1 MESQAPKRSEELRR
15 FQELLRELFEFEC
28 ADLDFG
34 IYRIMNYKRGIIK
47 EFIENKLP
55 KIITEELSQGALAE
69 QTRARQELQ
78 RAAAAVRESLGEYA
92 INPDGSLQE
101 QYRHTPVGKQ
111 YIEALQKARHARSD
125 EDLETAI
132 YNHLYT
138 FFRRYWQDG
147 DFISKRRYSKREHY
161 AIPYNGEEVYL
172 YWANHDQYYIK
183 TAEHFTDYS
192 YKAPNGVTVH
202 FKLRQANV
210 EQNNVK
216 GEKRFFLPQ
225 LDAIEWDAQTRTL
238 TIPFEYRPL
247 NQEEQKRYGEKNQ
260 QETIIAKAVEE
271 IPKRVQAA
279 CDHEALAAL
288 ITERRKTDKGKSV
301 SYLEHHLRQYTR
313 RNTSDFF
320 IHKDLKGFLSR
331 ELDFYLKNEVLNLDE
346 MEHAGEGLA
355 EGWFQLLRII
365 KRVGLEIIE
374 FLAQIENFQ
383 KMLWEKKK
391 FVTETFY
398 CITVGKIS
406 KDFYPEIAQ
415 CEAQW
420 KEWETLYHIHE
431 KSDGLLT
438 ADLKTP
444 EGRVEFLK
452 AHPTLVIDTRHFPQD
467 FTDRLLACFEN
478 LDDAIDGLLIHSE
491 NWQAL
496 NLLQERYRG
505 RVKCVYID
513 PPYNTDAS
521 PIMYKNNY
529 RSSTWMSLMNDRLL
543 LSHRLLSCS
552 GMISVAIDDFQQKE
566 LHFLIENI
574 FGKNNLLGT
583 VVVRS
588 NPSGRPGKKGF
599 ATSHEYLIFAAVS
612 PDAAVSKLPRNS
624 QLDSRYKYTDERG
637 PYMWE
642 LLRKRGSGSE
652 KKDSPRLYYPFY
664 VDRNCNIR
672 IPKMKW
678 DDRLK
683 EWTILEEHRDDESVA
698 YPVDEKGI
706 HRRWRW
712 SLETVSNSLSE
723 LKAVIDPSGSV
734 TIYYKYRP
742 PEGILPVTTWTDAKY
757 SSTEHGTNVLKS
769 FFREYN
775 PFSFPKSIYATID
788 ALLIMGMDS
797 QNALCL
803 DFFAGSGT
811 TGHAVINLN
820 REDGGRRKFILVEMA
835 DYFDTVLLPRLKKV
849 IFTPEWKEGK
859 PKRMATDEEAER
871 SPRILKVI
879 RLESYEDALNNL
891 TFDEASGQK
900 MLEHFGDEYL
910 LRYMLVWETRHSKT
924 LLNVEKLAAP
934 FCYKLKIHRDGETH
948 ERTVDLPE
956 TFNYLL
962 GLEVQ
967 RRFVHDDNGRRYLI
981 YRGALPYGR
990 TAVVIWRDIQGWT
1003 DKDFQH
1009 DAKIVQKW
1017 TQGADEVYVNGD
1029 CVWITEA
1036 CGVYECA
1043 DEVYVNAD
1051 SSIPKLQLL
1060 DGIFKSRLFATVEA

>member
-1 MESQAPKRSEELRR
+1 MESQAPKRSEALQR

-34 IYRIMNYKRGIIK
+34 IYRIMNYKRGIIE

-55 KIITEELSQGALAE
+55 EIITEELSQGALAE

-78 RAAAAVRESLGEYA
+78 RAADAVRESLGEYA
-92 INPDGSLQE
+92 INPDGSLLE
-101 QYRHTPVGKQ
+101 QYHDTLVGKR
-111 YIEALQKARHARSD
+111 YLEALQIAAHARSY
-125 EDLETAI
+125 ESLETAI

-247 NQEEQKRYGEKNQ
+247 TQEEQKRYGEKNQ
-260 QETIIAKAVEE
+260 QETIIAEAVEE
-271 IPKRVQAA
+271 VSKRDQAA

-288 ITERRKTDKGKSV
+288 ITERRKTNEDKPV

-346 MEHAGEGLA
+346 MERAGESLA

-365 KRVGLEIIE
+365 KRVGLKIIE

-398 CITVGKIS
+398 CITVGNIPE
-406 KDFYPEIAQ
+406 DFYREIAQ

-431 KSDGLLT
+431 RSDGLLT
-438 ADLKTP
+438 ADLKTL
-444 EGRVEFLK
+444 EGRMEFLK

-513 PPYNTDAS
+513 PPFKTGEDFV
-521 PIMYKNNY
+521 YKDSFMDSSWISLLYDRIVLSLKTFDHEGNY
-529 RSSTWMSLMNDRLL
+529 FVHLDHNAVHYGKLL
-543 LSHRLLSCS
+543 LSDIFTNLDEIIYNTNATKDEES
-552 GMISVAIDDFQQKE
+552 GLFSYKSFGQKFIRQHDTI
-566 LHFLIENI
+566 LHGYNSTTNFVKLWKPNRNQSQLI
-574 FGKNNLLGT
+574 
-583 VVVRS
+583 
-588 NPSGRPGKKGF
+588 P
-599 ATSHEYLIFAAVS
+599 
-612 PDAAVSKLPRNS
+612 S
-624 QLDSRYKYTDERG
+624 QLDILSRPKVKT
-637 PYMWE
+637 P
-642 LLRKRGSGSE
+642 KRLEDFS
-652 KKDSPRLYYPFY
+652 FY
-664 VDRNCNIR
+664 I
-672 IPKMKW
+672 
-678 DDRLK
+678 
-683 EWTILEEHRDDESVA
+683 ES
-698 YPVDEKGI
+698 YSDGKIIEQPVDVGDEKIFPLGDVWNDI
-706 HRRWRW
+706 YSFTQSEMRVSENISFKTQKPENLIRRF
-712 SLETVSNSLSE
+712 
-723 LKAVIDPSGSV
+723 IQ
-734 TIYYKYRP
+734 
-742 PEGILPVTTWTDAKY
+742 
-757 SSTEHGTNVLKS
+757 SSTKPGDLV
-769 FFREYN
+769 
-775 PFSFPKSIYATID
+775 
-788 ALLIMGMDS
+788 
-797 QNALCL
+797 L

-811 TGHAVINLN
+811 TAAVCHKL
-820 REDGGRRKFILVEMA
+820 RRKYICIEMG
-835 DYFDTVLLPRLKKV
+835 DYFDEFYDEYDKQSKKWERRLGILGRMKNVLHGDAT
-849 IFTPEWKEGK
+849 FNACGKE
-859 PKRMATDEEAER
+859 RR
-871 SPRILKVI
+871 STLSRQIGWSGGGFIKCI

-910 LRYMLVWETRHSKT
+910 LRYMLVWETRRSET

-981 YRGALPYGR
+981 YRGALPNGR
-990 TAVVIWRDIQGWT
+990 TAVVIWRDIQEWT
-1003 DKDFQH
+1003 YEDFLREKEFI
-1009 DAKIVQKW
+1009 AKQGW

-1029 CVWITEA
+1029 
-1036 CGVYECA
+1036 
-1043 DEVYVNAD
+1043 
-1051 SSIPKLQLL
+1051 SSIPNAQSL
-1060 DGIFKSRLFATVEA
+1060 DDIFKRRLFAPVEA

>member
-1 MESQAPKRSEELRR
+1 MESQAPKRSEALQR

-34 IYRIMNYKRGIIK
+34 IYRIMNHKREIIK
-47 EFIENKLP
+47 DFIENKLP
-55 KIITEELSQGALAE
+55 NIIEKELSQGALAE
-69 QTRARQELQ
+69 QTRAHQELQ
-78 RAAAAVRESLGEYA
+78 QAAAAVRESLGEYA
-92 INPDGSLQE
+92 IKPDGSLLE
-101 QYRHTPVGKQ
+101 QFRDTPVGKQ
-111 YIEALQKARHARSD
+111 YLEALQKATHARSL
-125 EDLETAI
+125 EAVETAI

-138 FFRRYWQDG
+138 FFSRYWQDG
-147 DFISKRRYSKREHY
+147 DFISKRRYSKRERY

-202 FKLRQANV
+202 FKLRQADV
-210 EQNNVK
+210 ELNNVK

-225 LDAIEWDAQTRTL
+225 VDAIEWDAQTRTL

-247 NQEEQKRYGEKNQ
+247 TPEEQKRYGEKNQ
-260 QETIIAKAVEE
+260 QETIITEAVNE

-279 CDHEALAAL
+279 CDPESLTALT
-288 ITERRKTDKGKSV
+288 TERRKTDEGASV
-301 SYLEHHLRQYTR
+301 SYLEHHLRRYTR

-346 MEHAGEGLA
+346 MERAGEDLA

-365 KRVGLEIIE
+365 KRIGMEIIE

-398 CITVGKIS
+398 CITVGSITKP

-420 KEWETLYHIHE
+420 EEWKTLYHIHE
-431 KSDGLLT
+431 ESDGLLT
-438 ADLKTP
+438 ADLETS
-444 EGRVEFLK
+444 EGRIEFLK
-452 AHPTLVIDTRHFPQD
+452 AHPTLVLDTRHFPPD
-467 FTDRLLACFEN
+467 FTDRLLAHFEN
-478 LDDAIDGLLIHSE
+478 LDDAIDGLLVHSE

-496 NLLQERYRG
+496 NLLQERYRE
-505 RVKCVYID
+505 RVKCIYID

-521 PIMYKNNY
+521 PIVYKNNY
-529 RSSTWMSLMNDRLL
+529 RSSSWISMMYDRLL
-543 LSHRLLSCS
+543 ISKSTLSEE
-552 GMISVAIDDFQQKE
+552 GMICIAIDDFQQKE
-566 LHFLIENI
+566 LHHIVERI
-574 FGKNNLLGT
+574 YGEDKILGT

-599 ATSHEYLIFAAVS
+599 STSHEYLIFAARSSDSTVS
-612 PDAAVSKLPRNS
+612 ALTRTE
-624 QLDSRYKYTDERG
+624 QLNNRYKHVDERG
-637 PYMWE
+637 QYMWE

-652 KKDSPRLYYPFY
+652 KKDSPRLYFPLY
-664 VDRNCNIR
+664 VSRDGRIR
-672 IPKMKW
+672 VPEMEW
-678 DDRLK
+678 DERVK
-683 EWTILEEHRDDESVA
+683 EWRVLEQPQEGETLV
-698 YPVDEKGI
+698 YPIDQKGI
-706 HRRWRW
+706 YRRWRW
-712 SLETVSNSLSE
+712 SLETVRENLQD
-723 LKAVIDPSGSV
+723 LKAEEDSNGFWN
-734 TIYYKYRP
+734 IYYKYRP
-742 PEGILPVTTWTDAKY
+742 PSGILPLTLWTDAKY
-757 SSTEHGTNVLKS
+757 SATEHGTNVLKT
-769 FFREYN
+769 FFKEYN
-775 PFSFPKSIYATID
+775 PFSFPKSIYATMD
-788 ALLIMGMDS
+788 ALLVMGG
-797 QNALCL
+797 NKPKTLCL

-859 PKRMATDEEAER
+859 PKRMATEEEAKR
-871 SPRILKVI
+871 SPRILKII

-891 TFDEASGQK
+891 TFDEASGQT
-900 MLEHFGDEYL
+900 MLDRFGDEYL
-910 LRYMLVWETRHSKT
+910 LRYMLVWETRRSET
-924 LLNVEKLAAP
+924 LLNVEKLTEP
-934 FCYKLKIHRDGETH
+934 FCYKLKIHRDGETQ

-967 RRFVHDDNGRRYLI
+967 KRFVHHENGRRYLV
-981 YRGALPYGR
+981 YRGTLPMDRGTLPNGR

-1003 DKDFQH
+1003 RDDFQRE
-1009 DAKIVQKW
+1009 AKLVTKQGW

-1029 CVWITEA
+1029 
-1036 CGVYECA
+1036 
-1043 DEVYVNAD
+1043 
-1051 SSIPKLQLL
+1051 SSIPNAQSL
-1060 DGIFKSRLFATVEA
+1060 DDIFKRRLFAPVEA

>member
-1 MESQAPKRSEELRR
+1 MGYNDWRTCQEDQMESQAPKRSEALQR

-34 IYRIMNYKRGIIK
+34 IYRIMNHKREIIK
-47 EFIENKLP
+47 DFIENKLP
-55 KIITEELSQGALAE
+55 NIIREELSQGTLAE
-69 QTRARQELQ
+69 QTRAHQELQ
-78 RAAAAVRESLGEYA
+78 QAAAAVRESLGEYA
-92 INPDGSLQE
+92 INPDGSLLE
-101 QYRHTPVGKQ
+101 QFRGTPVGKQ
-111 YIEALQKARHARSD
+111 YLEALQKATHARSS
-125 EDLETAI
+125 EAVETAI

-138 FFRRYWQDG
+138 FFSRYWQDG
-147 DFISKRRYSKREHY
+147 DFISKRRYSKRERY

-202 FKLRQANV
+202 FKLRQADV
-210 EQNNVK
+210 ELNNVK

-225 LDAIEWDAQTRTL
+225 VDAIEWDAQTRTL

-247 NQEEQKRYGEKNQ
+247 TPEEQKRYGEKNQ
-260 QETIIAKAVEE
+260 QETIITEAVKAVNE

-279 CDHEALAAL
+279 CDPESLTA
-288 ITERRKTDKGKSV
+288 ERRKTDEGISV
-301 SYLEHHLRQYTR
+301 SYLEHHLRRYTR

-346 MEHAGEGLA
+346 MERAGEDLA

-365 KRVGLEIIE
+365 KRIGMEVIE

-398 CITVGKIS
+398 CITVGNIPE
-406 KDFYPEIAQ
+406 DFYPEIAQ
-415 CEAQW
+415 REAQW
-420 KEWETLYHIHE
+420 EEWKTLYHIHE
-431 KSDGLLT
+431 ESDGLLT
-438 ADLKTP
+438 ADLETP
-444 EGRVEFLK
+444 EGRIEFLK
-452 AHPTLVIDTRHFPQD
+452 AHPTLVLDTRHFPPDTRHFPPD

-505 RVKCVYID
+505 RVKCIYID

-521 PIMYKNNY
+521 PIVYKNNY
-529 RSSTWMSLMNDRLL
+529 RSSSWISMMYDRLL
-543 LSHRLLSCS
+543 ISKSTLSEE
-552 GMISVAIDDFQQKE
+552 GMICIAIDDFQQKE
-566 LHFLIENI
+566 LHHIVERI
-574 FGKNNLLGT
+574 YGEDKILGT

-599 ATSHEYLIFAAVS
+599 STSHEYLIFAARSSNTTVS
-612 PDAAVSKLPRNS
+612 ALTRTE
-624 QLDSRYKYTDERG
+624 QLNNRYKHVDERG
-637 PYMWE
+637 QYMWE

-652 KKDSPRLYYPFY
+652 KKDSPRLYFPLY
-664 VDRNCNIR
+664 VSRDGRIR
-672 IPKMKW
+672 VPEMEW
-678 DDRLK
+678 DERVK
-683 EWTILEEHRDDESVA
+683 EWRVLEQPQEGETIV
-698 YPVDEKGI
+698 YPIDQNGI
-706 HRRWRW
+706 YRRWRW
-712 SLETVSNSLSE
+712 SLETVRENLQD
-723 LKAVIDPSGSV
+723 LKAEKDSNGFWN
-734 TIYYKYRP
+734 IYYKYRP
-742 PEGILPVTTWTDAKY
+742 PSGILPLTLWTDAKY
-757 SSTEHGTNVLKS
+757 SATEHGTNVLKT
-769 FFREYN
+769 FFKEYN
-775 PFSFPKSIYATID
+775 PFSFPKSIYATMD
-788 ALLIMGMDS
+788 ALLVMGG
-797 QNALCL
+797 NKPKTLCL

-835 DYFDTVLLPRLKKV
+835 EYFDTVLLPRLKKV

-859 PKRMATDEEAER
+859 PKRMATDEEAKR

-900 MLEHFGDEYL
+900 MLECFGDEYL
-910 LRYMLVWETRHSKT
+910 LRYMLVWETRRSET
-924 LLNVEKLAAP
+924 LLNVEKLTAP
-934 FCYKLKIHRDGETH
+934 FCYKLKIHRDGETQ

-981 YRGALPYGR
+981 YRGALPNGR
-990 TAVVIWRDIQGWT
+990 TAVVIWRDIQDWT

-1009 DAKIVQKW
+1009 EATIVANQKW
-1017 TQGADEVYVNGD
+1017 THDADEVYVNGD
-1029 CVWITEA
+1029 
-1036 CGVYECA
+1036 
-1043 DEVYVNAD
+1043 
-1051 SSIPKLQLL
+1051 SSIPNAQSL
-1060 DGIFKSRLFATVEA
+1060 DDIFKRRLFAPVEA

>member
-1 MESQAPKRSEELRR
+1 MESQAPKRSEALRR

-111 YIEALQKARHARSD
+111 YIEALQKARHASSD

-247 NQEEQKRYGEKNQ
+247 TQEEQKRYGEKNQ
-260 QETIIAKAVEE
+260 QETIIAQAVEG

-288 ITERRKTDKGKSV
+288 ITERRKTDEGKSV

-346 MEHAGEGLA
+346 MERAGESLA
-355 EGWFQLLRII
+355 EGWFQLLCII

-398 CITVGKIS
+398 CITVGNIPE
-406 KDFYPEIAQ
+406 DFYSEIAQ

-444 EGRVEFLK
+444 EGRREFLK

-467 FTDRLLACFEN
+467 FTDRLLARLEN

-505 RVKCVYID
+505 RVKRIYID
-513 PPYNTDAS
+513 PPYNSKTTE
-521 PIMYKNNY
+521 ILYKNDY
-529 RSSTWMSLMNDRLL
+529 KHSSWLTLMENRVSLANTLLSRHGVFVCAIDENEQERLGLL
-543 LSHRLLSCS
+543 LEQVFPNMDKSCVTVEHNPRGIQGKGLSYTHEFAYFVHEKGLELGKRVIASKAKPLMKTGSESDRTTAKNCFYPILVKD
-552 GMISVAIDDFQQKE
+552 GQVCGFGEVPPDDFHPQQVARVNE
-566 LHFLIENI
+566 DGTIEVWPI
-574 FGKNNLLGT
+574 ST
-583 VVVRS
+583 D
-588 NPSGRPGKKGF
+588 GRERKWR
-599 ATSHEYLIFAAVS
+599 Y
-612 PDAAVSKLPRNS
+612 
-624 QLDSRYKYTDERG
+624 SRQ
-637 PYMWE
+637 
-642 LLRKRGSGSE
+642 S
-652 KKDSPRLYYPFY
+652 
-664 VDRNCNIR
+664 I
-672 IPKMKW
+672 
-678 DDRLK
+678 
-683 EWTILEEHRDDESVA
+683 ESVSDQLEVRFGLGKQ
-698 YPVDEKGI
+698 PVIYLNKESESY
-706 HRRWRW
+706 R
-712 SLETVSNSLSE
+712 TVWTGPEFNAAEYGSTL
-723 LKAVIDPSGSV
+723 LKNIIA
-734 TIYYKYRP
+734 
-742 PEGILPVTTWTDAKY
+742 E
-757 SSTEHGTNVLKS
+757 EN
-769 FFREYN
+769 
-775 PFSFPKSIYATID
+775 FSFPKSIWTVYHSFKAANVID
-788 ALLIMGMDS
+788 HNIV
-797 QNALCL
+797 L

-910 LRYMLVWETRHSKT
+910 LRYMLVWETRHSET

-1009 DAKIVQKW
+1009 EAKLVADKEW

-1029 CVWITEA
+1029 
-1036 CGVYECA
+1036 
-1043 DEVYVNAD
+1043 
-1051 SSIPKLQLL
+1051 SSIPNAQSL
-1060 DGIFKSRLFATVEA
+1060 DDIFKRRLFAPVEA